1 MGLMRIIVS
10 LFFRRSRRR
19 VFPAPAIPVALSPTH
34 RQETPPTRVLKG
46 RCWVVDG
53 DTISIN
59 DVRIRLAG
67 IDAPEL
73 NDPWGKQAKWA
84 MVKLCKGHVVTA
96 HIRPE
101 ISYDRVV
108 GDCYLPDGRDLSA
121 ELVRMGL
128 ALDWPKFSGGK
139 YRHLEAEDA
148 RRKLWRVSARQ
159 RGTLSSQQDCF

>member
-1 MGLMRIIVS
+1 LGLIRIIVS
-10 LFFRRSRRR
+10 LFFRRSSRRNFPRKTTAVR
-19 VFPAPAIPVALSPTH
+19 VPSPR
-34 RQETPPTRVLKG
+34 RQEALPLKVIQG

-53 DTISIN
+53 DTISIG

-73 NDPWGKQAKWA
+73 DDPWGKQAKWA

-108 GDCYLPDGRDLSA
+108 ADCYLPDGRDLSA

-128 ALDWPKFSGGK
+128 ALDWAKFSGGK

-148 RRKLWRVSARQ
+148 RRKLWRVTARQ
-159 RGTLSSQQDCF
+159 RGTLTSQQDCF